1 MFQIPA
7 SPIPITSDR
16 VLWAVVMVQL
26 AVLWR
31 MGRVEPARIGRT
43 DWLLLAFI
51 GVLTL
56 TVLMN
61 DWTVNHNLPISRL
74 VFYYLMPLG
83 LYWVGREAKITER
96 GARTMYA
103 LLGVVGLYVAILA
116 IAETRG
122 PTALV
127 FPRYI
132 AATDNLEFLG
142 RARGPL
148 MNPAANGFL
157 LGMCMAGGLMAW
169 PRAHRG
175 GQSLLVLYAA
185 IVCFG
190 IFSTL
195 TRSAWMGGALG
206 VFLLIFLVLPGMYRP
221 WLIAAA
227 VLGAAVLTVGQWE
240 NILAF
245 KRDKNLSAQ
254 ETANSAQLRP
264 ILAAIAWEMFCDRPM
279 LGCGLAHYTD
289 QHIYYTGDRS
299 TELPLEQGRGYVQH
313 NIWLSLLTE
322 TGLIGMSLF
331 AAVVVS
337 WILSAWR
344 LWQAR
349 GSPLWMRQQG
359 LVFLAL
365 AVNFLMQGLFHD
377 MTIMLMMHMILFF
390 MAGVT
395 VNLQAR
401 SEEKG

>member
-1 MFQIPA
+1 
-7 SPIPITSDR
+7 
-16 VLWAVVMVQL
+16 
-26 AVLWR
+26 
-31 MGRVEPARIGRT
+31 
-43 DWLLLAFI
+43 
-51 GVLTL
+51 
-56 TVLMN
+56 
-61 DWTVNHNLPISRL
+61 
-74 VFYYLMPLG
+74 
-83 LYWVGREAKITER
+83 
-96 GARTMYA
+96 
-103 LLGVVGLYVAILA
+103 
-116 IAETRG
+116 
-122 PTALV
+122 
-127 FPRYI
+127 
-132 AATDNLEFLG
+132 
-142 RARGPL
+142 
-148 MNPAANGFL
+148 
-157 LGMCMAGGLMAW
+157 
-169 PRAHRG
+169 
-175 GQSLLVLYAA
+175 
-185 IVCFG
+185 
-190 IFSTL
+190 
-195 TRSAWMGGALG
+195 MGGALG